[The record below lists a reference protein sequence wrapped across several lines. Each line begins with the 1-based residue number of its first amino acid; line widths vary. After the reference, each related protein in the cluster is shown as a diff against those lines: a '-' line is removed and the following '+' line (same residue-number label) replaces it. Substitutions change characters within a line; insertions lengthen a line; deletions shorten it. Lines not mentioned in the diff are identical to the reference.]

1 MGINV
6 VFDVASASGSWYSSR
21 GVASVYVKPFMA
33 SLGTSFR
40 AWWARGGAPRRRVEG
55 EGASWLRTR
64 ISTVTTPSP
73 NVAPLSTRT
82 L

>member
-1 MGINV
+1 MSV
-6 VFDVASASGSWYSSR
+6 L
-21 GVASVYVKPFMA
+21 GVNDI
-33 SLGTSFR
+33 LR
-40 AWWARGGAPRRRVEG
+40 ADPLARVEG